1 MQQRDVLEALA
12 GLEEE
17 ALECSDEVAQEK
29 EVWNRHRDEDMN
41 TLKIAKRND
50 FLASDAVVHVM
61 NHAEK
66 AISGA
71 TMEMAGQSQGLLR
84 LLRGREEPIALQRE
98 ITRQLEQE
106 FHQSRHS
113 LERRQCELR
122 RDAAQLTVLR
132 ELHSGECL
140 PCLENKRKSS
150 R

>member
-1 MQQRDVLEALA
+1 MQQRDVLDPVA

-41 TLKIAKRND
+41 TLKTANRND
-50 FLASDAVVHVM
+50 LLDAVVHVM

-84 LLRGREEPIALQRE
+84 LLRGREEPTALQRE
-98 ITRQLEQE
+98 IT
-106 FHQSRHS
+106 
-113 LERRQCELR
+113 
-122 RDAAQLTVLR
+122 
-132 ELHSGECL
+132 
-140 PCLENKRKSS
+140 
-150 R
+150 